1 MFSLKGKGHHIT
13 KLIIITLPTNIT
25 FKSNM
30 CQKKKRTEKN
40 PLMVHKNMIW
50 QRKPMSMSVTSV
62 IRSRT
67 NSWLLVFNTVRKR
80 RFCSLCLQRKS
91 TTLKHPANDAVT
103 VSLIF

>member
-1 MFSLKGKGHHIT
+1 MNFPTGNRVLFERKGASYNHTHYNHT
-13 KLIIITLPTNIT
+13 STNIT

-30 CQKKKRTEKN
+30 RQKRTEKKN

-67 NSWLLVFNTVRKR
+67 NSWFLVFN
-80 RFCSLCLQRKS
+80 LQIYCEEKAFLFIMS
-91 TTLKHPANDAVT
+91 
-103 VSLIF
+103 